1 MADVTETINNIKDL
15 LAQLGSSSENFDST
29 VDKFTFDV
37 TQHTQFQSFSSETFI
52 KVVVSNTTS
61 ITDVENANL
70 LVFDEVLDE
79 ATLKTKLE
87 SLGIGDRPVF
97 VQYLNEENNSV
108 LVFSQSSEINIVQTF
123 NSQVILDPNNFS
135 FVTGTNIDDNQVV
148 VTTANG
154 DDGDDDDDNND
165 DDNNDDDN
173 NDDDNNDDDNN
184 DDDNNDDDNNDDDN
198 NDDDNNDDD
207 EVVVIVDDNP
217 TSGND
222 QDLNIKG
229 TKGDD
234 RLIGSDG
241 NDRIR
246 GDKGNDSIFGGKGDD
261 KITGDKGADQ
271 IFYSQLGEGVD
282 RLEDFSRE
290 DKLVFNKTVFG
301 NFSTA
306 DFTSIVVTSK
316 TQDIG
321 DADLLVFEDKGKD
334 KNQSL
339 DSVLGKLDDLGVGD
353 RPVFALFSEKGNDNK
368 LVFVDG
374 ETVDVIGTFKDKT
387 KLQADNFRFVK
398 MKENG
403 EVDEQPV
410 LGTDDDDSL
419 DGSSDT
425 DSCYGGDGQDTLN
438 GGGGGD
444 TFIYL
449 NINEGGD
456 TIINFNINI
465 DVLNFNSTTFGNIT
479 NQNFQSIVINNN
491 TTSVGNANFL
501 VFNQEIEVTNLLT
514 ILGDLGVN
522 PNRPVFVSAPSEG
535 DDSQT
540 VLYFIQNQEV
550 NIVANFNQNLV
561 LNVNNFN
568 FDNGT
573 SVPGNQIVGTT
584 AKDVLKGTAGNDT
597 IKGLANNDRI
607 SGDNGND
614 YLLGGAGNDNLAG
627 GTGNDSIF
635 GNVGDD
641 KLSGQEGNDYLAGG
655 TGFDHLLAGAGNDI
669 LLGGTGGDRLNGGA
683 GNDSLIGG
691 AGKDHFIFNTN
702 EPFKPADFGVD
713 RITDFKVGEDLILLD
728 QRSFNALNS
737 LAGVGFSI
745 ASEFAVLTTAVDKSS
760 ALIVYNENTGELFYN
775 QNGNA
780 NGFGTGGKF
789 AVLEN
794 KAVLTADNFQIRV
807 V

>member
-1 MADVTETINNIKDL
+1 
-15 LAQLGSSSENFDST
+15 
-29 VDKFTFDV
+29 
-37 TQHTQFQSFSSETFI
+37 
-52 KVVVSNTTS
+52 
-61 ITDVENANL
+61 
-70 LVFDEVLDE
+70 
-79 ATLKTKLE
+79 
-87 SLGIGDRPVF
+87 
-97 VQYLNEENNSV
+97 
-108 LVFSQSSEINIVQTF
+108 
-123 NSQVILDPNNFS
+123 
-135 FVTGTNIDDNQVV
+135 
-148 VTTANG
+148 
-154 DDGDDDDDNND
+154 
-165 DDNNDDDN
+165 
-173 NDDDNNDDDNN
+173 
-184 DDDNNDDDNNDDDN
+184 
-198 NDDDNNDDD
+198 
-207 EVVVIVDDNP
+207 
-217 TSGND
+217 
-222 QDLNIKG
+222 
-229 TKGDD
+229 
-234 RLIGSDG
+234 
-241 NDRIR
+241 
-246 GDKGNDSIFGGKGDD
+246 D
-261 KITGDKGADQ
+261 KISGDKGADQ
-271 IFYSQLGEGVD
+271 IFYSQLGEGID
-282 RLEDFSRE
+282 RLEDFSQE

-301 NFSTA
+301 NFSTV
-306 DFTSIVVTSK
+306 DFTSITVTSK

-321 DADLLVFEDKGKD
+321 DADLLIFEGKGKD

-339 DSVLGKLDDLGVGD
+339 DSVLDKLDDLEVGD

-374 ETVDVIGTFKDKT
+374 ETVDEIATLKNKSE
-387 KLQADNFRFVK
+387 LEARNFLFVR
-398 MKENG
+398 MTENG
-403 EVDEQPV
+403 EVDEQPLV
-410 LGTDDDDSL
+410 GTDDDDSL
-419 DGSSDT
+419 AGSDDADT
-425 DSCYGGDGQDTLN
+425 CYGGNGQDTLN

-501 VFNQEIEVTNLLT
+501 IFNQEIEVTNLLT
-514 ILGDLGVN
+514 ILGNLGVN

-568 FDNGT
+568 FDNDT
-573 SVPGNQIVGTT
+573 SLPDNEIIGTT
-584 AKDVLKGTAGNDT
+584 AKDILKGTAGNDT
-597 IKGLANNDRI
+597 IKGLADNDRI

-627 GTGNDSIF
+627 GTGNDSIL
-635 GNVGDD
+635 GNVGNDN
-641 KLSGQEGNDYLAGG
+641 LYGQEGNDYLSGG
-655 TGFDHLLAGAGNDI
+655 HGFDHLLAGAGNDI

-691 AGKDHFIFNTN
+691 GGKDRFIFNTN
-702 EPFKPADFGVD
+702 EIFRPADFGID
-713 RITDFKVGEDLILLD
+713 RIADFKAGEDLILLD

-737 LAGVGFSI
+737 VSGVGFSV

-789 AVLEN
+789 AVLTN
-794 KAVLTADNFQIRV
+794 KPELTADSFQIRV